1 MTEKF
6 ERINGLAASIKAQR
20 YLQLGASKGITF
32 NRVAVPFKVAVD
44 PKFLYDPKLYADD
57 ATHFHE
63 AASEV
68 FFTRLA
74 KPYAP
79 FDLICLDGPRSFAQ
93 GFREFCS
100 SFSLSNA
107 HTLWLIDNTCPS
119 NPASAETDAQ
129 RYKLLYRQMRSAE
142 RVWMGDIYKL
152 VCAIH
157 DFFPQLS
164 FATFPDHGQ
173 TVVWQAPRRDF
184 SPKWNSLARI
194 SALDYVDF
202 LALSDSVFKRTPPQ
216 QLLETLGRLAE
227 AALADEQAGKP
238 QAKPAAEPK
247 LIAPSSAPAGAEFTV
262 KGENIPEGTVIF
274 ADKKY
279 PIGKFNAEGIVV
291 LSMKTAGSRTLDIQ
305 LGPAW
310 LSSSILIE

>member
-1 MTEKF
+1 MEKF
-6 ERINGLAASIKAQR
+6 ERINSLAASIKAQR
-20 YLQLGASKGITF
+20 YLQLGATKGITF

-44 PKFLYDPKLYADD
+44 AKFLYDPALYADD
-57 ATHFHE
+57 NTHFHE

-74 KPYAP
+74 QAYAS
-79 FDLICLDGPRSFAQ
+79 FDLICLEGPRNFAQ
-93 GFREFCS
+93 GFREFCA

-107 HTLWLIDNTCPS
+107 HTLWLIDNTCPN
-119 NPASAETDAQ
+119 NPASAETDTQ
-129 RYKLLYRQMRSAE
+129 RYKLLYRQMRNAE

-184 SPKWNSLARI
+184 APKWNSLARI

-202 LALSDSVFKRTPPQ
+202 LALSDSVFKRTPQ
-216 QLLETLGRLAE
+216 EQLLRSLERSDE
-227 AALADEQAGKP
+227 AAPGVETQDKAE
-238 QAKPAAEPK
+238 AEPK
-247 LIAPSSAPAGAEFTV
+247 LSAPSSAPAGVEFTV

-279 PIGKFNAEGIVV
+279 PLGKFNGEGIAAI
-291 LSMKTAGSRTLDIQ
+291 SMKTAGSRSLDIQ
-305 LGPAW
+305 LGSVW